1 MESNILV
8 SIIMPVY
15 NVEKYLEKTLE
26 SVKAQSFQNY
36 ELIVINDGSTDKSFE
51 ILKMYQDRMPQL
63 YIMDQKNSGVSTAR
77 NRGIKRATGEYVCF
91 LDADDQLSPGMM

>member
-26 SVKAQSFQNY
+26 SVKAQAF
-36 ELIVINDGSTDKSFE
+36 K
-51 ILKMYQDRMPQL
+51 
-63 YIMDQKNSGVSTAR
+63 IMN
-77 NRGIKRATGEYVCF
+77 
-91 LDADDQLSPGMM
+91 